1 MQRSLG
7 NDVTLRLAS
16 LNLLIPLSVQI
27 TFSLP
32 SGVLAAINDDLIESG
47 GTVGVMDCRWKLL
60 MLLSEVLLRSSRRLN
75 LKMDTRWSEHLR

>member
-47 GTVGVMDCRWKLL
+47 GTVGVVPADTPA
-60 MLLSEVLLRSSRRLN
+60 LR
-75 LKMDTRWSEHLR
+75 